1 MEKWIC
7 ALKIKD
13 FFSTGPGEKIYLF
26 PQADFLT
33 QKEKVFHSFS
43 FHIPLALWIC
53 LGPLAVG
60 DVGKADRGSVPL
72 FLRQPLSHGLR
83 RASSP
88 VRGAEITDKS

>member
-13 FFSTGPGEKIYLF
+13 FFSTGPVEKIYLF

-43 FHIPLALWIC
+43 FHIPQALLIDYRQE
-53 LGPLAVG
+53 LIFAVISRMWFCRE
-60 DVGKADRGSVPL
+60 VSPPARAAST
-72 FLRQPLSHGLR
+72 FLMEYRM
-83 RASSP
+83 
-88 VRGAEITDKS
+88 VV